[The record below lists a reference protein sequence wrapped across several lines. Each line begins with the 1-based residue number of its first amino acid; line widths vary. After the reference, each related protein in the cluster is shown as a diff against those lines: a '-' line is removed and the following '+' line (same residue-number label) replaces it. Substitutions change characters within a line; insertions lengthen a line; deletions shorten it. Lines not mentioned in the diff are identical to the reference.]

1 MTCLRLILG
10 DQLTVRHPWFRQTD
24 PDVLY
29 VLMEMRS
36 ETGYVR
42 HHAQKVLAIFAAMRR
57 FADAL
62 RQAGHRVHTVSLL
75 DPDNGGS
82 FAATLPALFRRF
94 QVTRFE
100 RIEADEYRLEQHFSE
115 EVDPLC
121 QRLGITTAT
130 VSAHHFLVSRE
141 EAVETF
147 THKIPRLETFY
158 RGLRRRTGIL
168 MTAENEP
175 EGGRWNYDPENR
187 DRWPG
192 YPPAPPWP
200 RFSADLSPLWDEIQ
214 AAGVETFGSAAA
226 GDFPWPL
233 GRRQALEMLNAFIR
247 HGLPHFGQF
256 QDALSLESPTLFH
269 SGLSFAL
276 NVKMLHPSEVIEA
289 ALTAWRAGAAP
300 LTATEGFIRQILG
313 WREYVRAVYWARMP
327 GYARLNALHADRP
340 LPVWFWTGETRM
352 RCQRQA
358 ISQSLRTAYA
368 HHIQRLMVTGSYTLL
383 NGCAPDAVDAWYL
396 GIYIDAFEW
405 VQLPNTRGMSQ
416 FADGGLVG
424 SKPYCG
430 SAAYIQRQGDYCRGC
445 TYDPKKRHGDGAC
458 PLNSLYW
465 DFHARHAE
473 TLSRNPRL
481 AMTYRTLDRMTAE
494 ERTATRQWAA
504 RMQDQADTL

>member
-10 DQLTVRHPWFRQTD
+10 DQLSVHHPWFRQKN

-29 VLMEMRS
+29 VLIELRS
-36 ETGYVR
+36 ETDYVR
-42 HHAQKVLAIFAAMRR
+42 HHAQKVLAVLASMRR

-62 RQAGHRVHTVSLL
+62 RHSGHRVHTVSLS
-75 DPDNGGS
+75 DPENGGT

-94 QVTRFE
+94 SITRFE
-100 RIEADEYRLEQHFSE
+100 RIEADEYRLEQHFLCDVE
-115 EVDPLC
+115 PLC
-121 QRLGITTAT
+121 RSLGIDTAT
-130 VSAHHFLVSRE
+130 VSAHHFLVSRDE
-141 EAVETF
+141 STPAF
-147 THKIPRLETFY
+147 RRNIPRLETFY

-168 MTAENEP
+168 MTEDGQP
-175 EGGRWNYDPENR
+175 EGGQWNYDPENR

-192 YPPAPPWP
+192 SPPAPPWP
-200 RFSADLSPLWDEIQ
+200 RFSSDQSALWADMA
-214 AAGVETFGSAAA
+214 AAGVQTFGSPSES
-226 GDFPWPL
+226 DFPWPL
-233 GRRQALEMLNAFIR
+233 GRRQALEMLTAFIR

-256 QDALSLESPTLFH
+256 QDAMSLENPTLFH

-276 NVKMLHPSEVIEA
+276 NVKMLHPMEVIEA

-300 LTATEGFIRQILG
+300 LAATEGFIRQILG

-327 GYARLNALHADRP
+327 DYASLNALRADRP

-352 RCQRQA
+352 RCLRQT

-445 TYDPKKRHGDGAC
+445 SYAPKQRHGEGAC

-465 DFHARHAE
+465 DFHARHAD

-481 AMTYRTLDRMTAE
+481 GMTYRILDRMAPAE
-494 ERTATRQWAA
+494 RDATRSWAA
-504 RMQDQADTL
+504 RMRDQADTL